1 MPIFEHKN
9 SIDIIRHEAKRLK
22 NNLKIVYF
30 KINVS
35 NNLTE

>member
-1 MPIFEHKN
+1 MQEINCENHDDATMKLQ
-9 SIDIIRHEAKRLK
+9 KYK

-30 KINVS
+30 KINAS